1 MQVSFSSQSKILIGR
16 HTKKQKQKNKYK
28 KMLADL
34 TEIYLEIEKY
44 KHIWYEVIQEKFLF
58 TILFKKEWHKKNK
71 IKKIKINKKKTRKK
85 TWNFGL

>member
-1 MQVSFSSQSKILIGR
+1 MQVSFSSQSKILIGL

-44 KHIWYEVIQEKFLF
+44 KHI
-58 TILFKKEWHKKNK
+58 
-71 IKKIKINKKKTRKK
+71 
-85 TWNFGL
+85 